1 MLLRIGDG
9 AVVERGRTIRPGF
22 LTLSSPEPSH
32 SFAPAI
38 LPDNPVIYHSMA
50 GTCITTI
57 KYLGVGVLGLA
68 LSLILYQAYQTIP
81 AQIRLVLVLAAD
93 PARLH
98 HKITL
103 LLILHSVAAL
113 LLSLLFY
120 TAYKYSPLF
129 EKHPYLVYL
138 GVCGVAA
145 MLGVWYGFPP
155 PWQAAPTKTPTRAP
169 SAAPATR
176 SGAATTASVGDS
188 ALDKSY
194 VHVSD
199 EELSVILTPNST
211 LPLSPQLT
219 LEAEAENID
228 VEVELSHAR
237 QVLVSRLERVDTG
250 YMFAGGVSLV
260 GFIIGAIGV
269 LGDVLY

>member
-1 MLLRIGDG
+1 
-9 AVVERGRTIRPGF
+9 
-22 LTLSSPEPSH
+22 
-32 SFAPAI
+32 
-38 LPDNPVIYHSMA
+38 MA

-68 LSLILYQAYQTIP
+68 LSLILYQAYQAIP
-81 AQIRLVLVLAAD
+81 TQIRLVLVLAAD
-93 PARLH
+93 PGRLEH
-98 HKITL
+98 RITL

-120 TAYKYSPLF
+120 TAYKYSPTF

-145 MLGVWYGFPP
+145 MLGVWYGFPNP
-155 PWQAAPTKTPTRAP
+155 LLTTSLTSLTTRKSTTGTSGTP
-169 SAAPATR
+169 
-176 SGAATTASVGDS
+176 GATTTTAAAGTTANGASID

-199 EELSVILTPNST
+199 EDLSVVSTPNST

-219 LEAEAENID
+219 LEAEAEGID

-237 QVLVSRLERVDTG
+237 QVLVLRLDKIDSG

-260 GFIIGAIGV
+260 GFIIGTIGV
-269 LGDVLY
+269 IGDVLY